1 MSARATFWAWDIQVP
16 SSEKLVLLCL
26 ADCHNGDTGQC
37 NPSVNYISRQ
47 TSLERKT
54 VLKAL
59 SLLNDKS
66 LLSRVKVS
74 GSSNWYTLS
83 IGSANI
89 GTGVVPNMGQGV
101 VPNLGHKP
109 TSKPKKNLS
118 WTEEDKKVAESIYQ
132 KLLDLNSKHKKPNM
146 DSWSNEI
153 RLMRESDGHSHDEIN
168 DLFAYANSDKF
179 WQSNILSP
187 KKLREKWDVLT
198 IKKGDTSSS
207 PKLTW
212 I

>member
-26 ADCHNGDTGQC
+26 ADCHNADTGQC

-83 IGSANI
+83 IGSAKF
-89 GTGVVPNMGQGV
+89 GTQTY
-101 VPNLGHKP
+101 K
-109 TSKPKKNLS
+109 
-118 WTEEDKKVAESIYQ
+118 
-132 KLLDLNSKHKKPNM
+132 
-146 DSWSNEI
+146 
-153 RLMRESDGHSHDEIN
+153 
-168 DLFAYANSDKF
+168 
-179 WQSNILSP
+179 
-187 KKLREKWDVLT
+187 
-198 IKKGDTSSS
+198 
-207 PKLTW
+207 
-212 I
+212 

>member
-109 TSKPKKNLS
+109 TSKPKKI
-118 WTEEDKKVAESIYQ
+118 IY
-132 KLLDLNSKHKKPNM
+132 L
-146 DSWSNEI
+146 I
-153 RLMRESDGHSHDEIN
+153 MRM
-168 DLFAYANSDKF
+168 
-179 WQSNILSP
+179 
-187 KKLREKWDVLT
+187 T
-198 IKKGDTSSS
+198 ITF
-207 PKLTW
+207 TH
-212 I
+212 